1 MGKHAYVEKVNT
13 HDFKVQGQTITDASA
28 IRKMYKDGNQADRLQ
43 IITDLYGR
51 PDPELTAMFDERLGV
66 NEPQDAVIYGQEKKF
81 AGDNPVKVMRE
92 DRMTKLQENI
102 QQLRSKLKTLRES
115 QDYIEEKTS
124 RKK

>member
-1 MGKHAYVEKVNT
+1 
-13 HDFKVQGQTITDASA
+13 
-28 IRKMYKDGNQADRLQ
+28 MYKDGNEADRLQ

-66 NEPQDAVIYGQEKKF
+66 NKPQDAVIYGQEKKF

-102 QQLRSKLKTLRES
+102 QQLRFKLKALRES
-115 QDYIEEKTS
+115 QDYIDEHRPRTK
-124 RKK
+124 